1 MKLLLS
7 IVALILAIIQVI
19 LAAIA
24 LRKSNKVRKTLEK
37 YESVN
42 NFYKTLEQ

>member
-1 MKLLLS
+1 MKLLLLS
-7 IVALILAIIQVI
+7 VALVLAIIQVI
-19 LAAIA
+19 LAAEAARRSYRI
-24 LRKSNKVRKTLEK
+24 RKALEK